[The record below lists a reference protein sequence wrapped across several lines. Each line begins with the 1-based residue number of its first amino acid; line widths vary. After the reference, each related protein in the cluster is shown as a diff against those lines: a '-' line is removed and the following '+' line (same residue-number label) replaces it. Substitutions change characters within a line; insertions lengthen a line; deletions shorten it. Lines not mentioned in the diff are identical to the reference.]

1 MCQIDID
8 NVNYNKGGNIYDD
21 EGYKVDQESKNFFLL
36 KWFKIKF
43 KVFKFF

>member
-21 EGYKVDQESKNFFLL
+21 EGYKVDQESKKNFLL
-36 KWFKIKF
+36 KWFKIKL